1 MTETKLRL
9 IDSEEPTREM
19 IAQARM
25 EQSWREWTGI
35 NGQPWQPFSE
45 PRERPT
51 LDTDDV
57 LRRTYRA
64 EVDRPVPLL
73 RRLLRRLLQ
82 IVR

>member
-1 MTETKLRL
+1 MAETKLRL
-9 IDSEEPTREM
+9 IDADEPTREQ

-57 LRRTYRA
+57 LRRTYRV
-64 EVDRPVPLL
+64 EVDKPAPRW
-73 RRLLRRLLQ
+73 RRLWRRVCRLFA
-82 IVR
+82 